1 MKKLSEI
8 KDEEAIELL
17 ADLIEPI
24 SEIASDEK
32 AKEELIKAKE
42 AGLSPM
48 EMVKPLMKTHK
59 KSIIKILAILDGT
72 PVEEYHCNA
81 ITLPLRLIEIMNDPE
96 ILSLFF

>member
-24 SEIASDEK
+24 SEIASDEAARK
-32 AKEELIKAKE
+32 ELMNAKHD
-42 AGLSPM
+42 GMSPM
-48 EMVKPLMKTHK
+48 EMVKPLLKTHK
-59 KSIIKILAILDGT
+59 KSIIKILAILEGT

-81 ITLPLRLIEIMNDPE
+81 ITLPLRLIEVLNDPE
-96 ILSLFF
+96 LLSLFS